1 MKHTPFSPQC
11 IRRDHAAMERRRLK
25 AAELFARRIP
35 QAEVARRLG
44 VTKAAVCQWYEVWS
58 RKGVRGLKSAG
69 PPGVKPGLT
78 KKDRERI
85 VRTLLEGA
93 HIFGYGT
100 DLWTLERVAA
110 VIKKVAGRKYH
121 PGHVWRILGSM
132 GWSSQKPVKRA
143 RERNEAL
150 IEQ

>member
-1 MKHTPFSPQC
+1 
-11 IRRDHAAMERRRLK
+11 MERRRLQ
-25 AAELFARRIP
+25 AAELFRRHLP

-78 KKDRERI
+78 KQDKERI
-85 VRTLLEGA
+85 VRMLLGGA
-93 HIFGYGT
+93 HLFGYGT
-100 DLWTLERVAA
+100 DLWTLERVAV
-110 VIKKVAGRKYH
+110 VIRKVAGRKYH
-121 PGHVWRILGSM
+121 PGHVWRILGAL
-132 GWSSQKPVKRA
+132 GWSPQKPVRRA

-150 IEQ
+150 IERWKTTTFPSIQKRGFV

>member
-1 MKHTPFSPQC
+1 M
-11 IRRDHAAMERRRLK
+11 
-25 AAELFARRIP
+25 
-35 QAEVARRLG
+35 
-44 VTKAAVCQWYEVWS
+44 
-58 RKGVRGLKSAG
+58 
-69 PPGVKPGLT
+69 
-78 KKDRERI
+78 
-85 VRTLLEGA
+85 RTLLEGA